1 MIPLRDSVRLT
12 RWPLV
17 TIALVGA
24 NVIAYLLAIRH
35 GGSIVDG
42 PSSATIVAY
51 GAIPY
56 EFAHL
61 GSHCALGAAGF
72 SQAVLCSGQRGV
84 TGTVAPQP
92 ASWQT
97 AFTSMFM
104 HKNVLAIVIAMAFLA
119 VFGATL
125 EDMLGRLRF
134 LALYILGGLVALA
147 VTVAVN
153 PGSVTPTLGASG
165 AVAAVLG
172 GYILLHPRAGVLTL
186 APLRKRE
193 LPAWAALLLWVT
205 LEVVLGVAHVI
216 APDGSSAGVVAS
228 AQIGG
233 FAFGL
238 LTVRAFARRQ
248 TLSGPPRAAHGA
260 ASE

>member
-125 EDMLGRLRF
+125 EDTIGRLRF
-134 LALYILGGLVALA
+134 LVFYFLGGLAALA
-147 VTVAVN
+147 LTV
-153 PGSVTPTLGASG
+153 
-165 AVAAVLG
+165 AVLG

-248 TLSGPPRAAHGA
+248 TLSGPPRAA